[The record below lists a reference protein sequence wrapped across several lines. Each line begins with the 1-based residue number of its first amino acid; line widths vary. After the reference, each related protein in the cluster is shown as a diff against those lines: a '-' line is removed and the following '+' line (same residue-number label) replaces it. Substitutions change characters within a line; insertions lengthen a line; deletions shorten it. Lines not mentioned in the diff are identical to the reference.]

1 MARIKPYRLNQVGIV
16 CNVND
21 STAIAIRSVD
31 EDAGFV
37 VMPEKYF
44 EAGRYA
50 HEADSWWGG
59 NADHS
64 QYDKE
69 EHRARRRRSD

>member
-31 EDAGFV
+31 EQAGFV

-44 EAGRYA
+44 EAGRFA
-50 HEADSWWGG
+50 HEADSWWEVMLTTVSMTKMYTEL
-59 NADHS
+59 D
-64 QYDKE
+64 
-69 EHRARRRRSD
+69 